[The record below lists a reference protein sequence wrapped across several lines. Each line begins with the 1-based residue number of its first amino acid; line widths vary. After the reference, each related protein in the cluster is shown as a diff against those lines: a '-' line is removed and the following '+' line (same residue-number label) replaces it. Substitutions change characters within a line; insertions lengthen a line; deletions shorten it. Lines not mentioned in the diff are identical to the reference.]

1 MDVRPHEREGGANG
15 TSAPDDSSE
24 ESTSE
29 ATAESGEHDAEE
41 EFSSQE
47 EWLDEY
53 REEMGAGQSEAP
65 ESGSAAVQSDERPV
79 LGPLL
84 ESLRAAIEAQ
94 TVCLLVQEEVVLD
107 YEIAAL
113 ASAQPGVQREGSFE
127 TQTPLLSAAM
137 SRRPVTVRTVDEEER
152 ADLKYYETI
161 PDITQVAVAPLDR
174 PDTSASVFIL
184 VDATAETE
192 LDTSQV
198 RSFLKRYVELVGHVL
213 DAKEAEAR
221 QTHEPAQEAV
231 GATEAEA
238 AVQDRP
244 APETADREGA
254 AGAPDHEGAETPRPR
269 REIIAEEMEAA
280 DVASDPLALVLV
292 LLNRYES
299 VARQGEDAVERA
311 ERHFRSR
318 LEDLA
323 PGQRV
328 ERFGELN
335 YGVFVRRDVEA
346 VEPWVLDLQEALGR
360 ETGELEG
367 GVSVGVAVRDAHHT
381 PEELRADATEALLEA
396 YETGECAI
404 KA

>member
-15 TSAPDDSSE
+15 TSAPDESSE
-24 ESTSE
+24 ESTPE
-29 ATAESGEHDAEE
+29 APTDPDEHEEAEGDV
-41 EFSSQE
+41 SSQE

-53 REEMGAGQSEAP
+53 RDELDAPQSQMASAGP
-65 ESGSAAVQSDERPV
+65 VQSVERPV

-84 ESLRAAIEAQ
+84 ESLRAAVEAQ

-107 YEIAAL
+107 YQIAAL
-113 ASAQPGVQREGSFE
+113 ASVQSDVQREGSFE
-127 TQTPLLSAAM
+127 TQAPLLSATM
-137 SRRPVTVRTVDEEER
+137 SRRPVTVRAVDESDR
-152 ADLKYYETI
+152 ADLNYYETI
-161 PDITQVAVAPLDR
+161 PTITQVAVAPLDR
-174 PDTSASVFIL
+174 PDTSASVFL
-184 VDATAETE
+184 LADATAETQ

-198 RSFLKRYVELVGHVL
+198 RSLLQRYVETVGHVL

-221 QTHEPAQEAV
+221 QTHEPTPEVETAEVEAS
-231 GATEAEA
+231 AP
-238 AVQDRP
+238 DRP
-244 APETADREGA
+244 APETADREEA
-254 AGAPDHEGAETPRPR
+254 AGAPDPEASPRPR

-299 VARQGEDAVERA
+299 VARQGEVAVERA

-346 VEPWVLDLQEALGR
+346 VETWALDLQEALAR

-367 GVSVGVAVRDAHHT
+367 GVSVGVAVRDAHHS
-381 PEELRADATEALLEA
+381 PEDLREDATEALLEA